1 MRYVRD
7 HGGKKLSNSGA
18 VAKLLDCILNFDS
31 RGAADWARKAVDEG
45 RDPTETLNL
54 LIDTIRRVGDSFG
67 RGEIFLPE
75 LMGAAQA
82 MQSALPI
89 LEAEI
94 TKSGK
99 QQQTEGTLV
108 IGTVKGDIHDI
119 GKTIVGIFFMTAGF
133 KVIDLG
139 VDVPAQRFVEAVREH
154 NPDIL
159 GMSALL
165 TTTALG
171 QAKVM
176 QALREA
182 GLRDRVKVIVGGAA
196 VTPELAK
203 NVGADGYG
211 ATAVEGLQIAEKLLG
226 KN

>member
-1 MRYVRD
+1 M
-7 HGGKKLSNSGA
+7 SNSQAITKLVDSIMNYDPNGA
-18 VAKLLDCILNFDS
+18 TT
-31 RGAADWARKAVDEG
+31 WAQNAIDEG
-45 RDPTETLNL
+45 VDPIGTLDL
-54 LIDTIRRVGDSFG
+54 LIETIRKVGDSFG

-89 LEAEI
+89 LEGEI
-94 TKSGK
+94 MKRGK
-99 QQQTEGTLV
+99 QRETVGTLV
-108 IGTVKGDIHDI
+108 LGTVKGDIHDI
-119 GKTIVGIFFMTAGF
+119 GKTLVGIFFMTAGF

-139 VDVPAQRFVEAVREH
+139 IDVPADRFVEAVREY

-171 QAKVM
+171 QAKVIE
-176 QALREA
+176 ALRES
-182 GLRDRVKVIVGGAA
+182 GLRDKVKVIVGGAA

-203 NVGADGYG
+203 SVGADGYG
-211 ATAVEGLQIAEKLLG
+211 ATAAEGLEVAERLLG
-226 KN
+226 KR